1 MFINTFKSQ
10 TNKVGLS
17 IFVSYV
23 SALSIVSMPGK
34 LSETLTVG
42 SKSGQSGTTASFLFP
57 SLESNLVT
65 WKWTGNIFFITLSVF
80 LILYIS
86 FENKL
91 LVVLLDAPV
100 SKAVLNGPDLI
111 LDAPIEKNGWSFGQP
126 IKGEIYRYGNAYL
139 WNLIVIPIVVII
151 SCYTFLPV
159 FYRTKSESVYTY
171 LELRFRW
178 ISNSSHDRQA

>member
-1 MFINTFKSQ
+1 MFINTLKSQ

-34 LSETLTVG
+34 LSENLTVV
-42 SKSGQSGTTASFLFP
+42 SKSGPNGTKAYFLSP
-57 SLESNLVT
+57 SLESNLKVDR
-65 WKWTGNIFFITLSVF
+65 KYSFYHLSVF
-80 LILYIS
+80 LILYIN

-91 LVVLLDAPV
+91 LVVLFDATV
-100 SKAVLNGPDLI
+100 SNAVLNGPDSI
-111 LDAPIEKNGWSFGQP
+111 LFAPIEKNGWSFGQL

-171 LELRFRW
+171 LELRFR
-178 ISNSSHDRQA
+178 

>member
-1 MFINTFKSQ
+1 M
-10 TNKVGLS
+10 GLS

-34 LSETLTVG
+34 LSNTLTVA
-42 SKSGQSGTTASFLFP
+42 SNSGPNGTKASP

-65 WKWTGNIFFITLSVF
+65 WNWTGNIILITLSVF

-171 LELRFRW
+171 LELRFR
-178 ISNSSHDRQA
+178 

>member
-1 MFINTFKSQ
+1 M
-10 TNKVGLS
+10 GLS

-34 LSETLTVG
+34 LSEILTVASYFG
-42 SKSGQSGTTASFLFP
+42 PNGTKASP

-65 WKWTGNIFFITLSVF
+65 WNWTGNIILITLSVF

-111 LDAPIEKNGWSFGQP
+111 LDAPIEKTVDLSDNP
-126 IKGEIYRYGNAYL
+126 
-139 WNLIVIPIVVII
+139 
-151 SCYTFLPV
+151 
-159 FYRTKSESVYTY
+159 
-171 LELRFRW
+171 
-178 ISNSSHDRQA
+178 